1 MRLGTQGLSA
11 MRREPQGL
19 SPMRRG
25 ASAATH
31 RAQRL
36 STDPV
41 TMYTHGRL
49 FYALALGLS
58 LGTCVTAP
66 ALAQLSATPGVGM
79 SPSPGM
85 PQHDS
90 SSDKPAIAEP
100 DAVPGAKARAPAAP
114 ATHSITDMAPND
126 ALFDAINRGDITAA
140 RDALSRGADLGAVN
154 VLGMTPLE
162 LSIDL
167 GRNDI
172 SFLLLSMRGEDSG
185 RGSRAVAR
193 DTTQPAVP
201 AKPDTRQ
208 AKVRNARATQVTA
221 QARKTAPAPKLFA
234 NDGGTPL
241 PSAGFLGFGTRQA
254 SN

>member
-1 MRLGTQGLSA
+1 
-11 MRREPQGL
+11 
-19 SPMRRG
+19 
-25 ASAATH
+25 
-31 RAQRL
+31 
-36 STDPV
+36 
-41 TMYTHGRL
+41 MYTHGRL

-66 ALAQLSATPGVGM
+66 ALAQLSATPGAGLG
-79 SPSPGM
+79 PSPGM
-85 PQHDS
+85 PKHDS
-90 SSDKPAIAEP
+90 SEDKPAPPEP

-114 ATHSITDMAPND
+114 ATRSATDMAPND

-140 RDALSRGADLGAVN
+140 RDALARGADLGAVN

-193 DTTQPAVP
+193 DTTAAPAAP
-201 AKPDTRQ
+201 TKAETRQ
-208 AKVRNARATQVTA
+208 ARVRTARATQPNV
-221 QARKTAPAPKLFA
+221 APKKSTPPPKLFA